1 MSRNK
6 TLEAL
11 KNKLQDDLQ
20 SIQDRD
26 KKELNDEQ
34 KKGLKDVIEKIFEQ
48 ALLDKDKP
56 KDILDTVLEDKA
68 EFLKIFNP
76 WHQKKGQELIQ
87 KFVDTI
93 NNPDSNKD
101 FSWLEILDG
110 DEQWQK
116 EDNQKTKNEI
126 NDKTKHVNMRY
137 QIPTHFH
144 GDIDNAVLFY
154 CMENPRGYIEDSDMD
169 TWAEKQMFGKQTI
182 DDYYKYTAELRD
194 ETWKNETSQKII
206 KERYKLNDVTTDLTD
221 LIEKII
227 YSDAEHSPLTREL
240 KNMFD
245 EEKEF
250 FEEKYILKPHS
261 NSKKP
266 DLSEKYYYI
275 ARYYAQLL
283 DINGEN
289 LSKYN
294 ESEYKEEAKSEQT
307 KALKISEKIC
317 NLEIYPFSSSE
328 PKLDGK
334 GIGNTL
340 LLNSDLSRLGVYIIL
355 RRIYRYLDN
364 KAEKPVIIFR
374 KYDSA
379 WEKLFIEIFKKTF
392 SKVESSTSEFNT
404 YDLLKKLEEN
414 FFFCQLSS
422 QGGGITSGNV
432 ISVPDF
438 KAWKNIYEILKET
451 AFTEISDLITKS
463 DTEKELKD

>member
-1 MSRNK
+1 MPKNK

-11 KNKLQDDLQ
+11 KRSLQDDLQ
-20 SIQDRD
+20 SIQYRE
-26 KKELNDEQ
+26 KKELNEEQ

-76 WHQKKGQELIQ
+76 WQNEEGQKLIP
-87 KFVDTI
+87 KFVKTI

-182 DDYYKYTAELRD
+182 EDYYKYTAELRD

-294 ESEYKEEAKSEQT
+294 ESEYKEEAKAEQT

-340 LLNSDLSRLGVYIIL
+340 LLNSDLSRLGVYILL

-379 WEKLFIEIFKKTF
+379 WEKLFKEIFKKTF
-392 SKVESSTSEFNT
+392 SEVESSTSEFNT
-404 YDLLKKLEEN
+404 YDLLEKLEEN

-451 AFTEISDLITKS
+451 AFTEIYDLITKS
-463 DTEKELKD
+463 DNEQELKD

>member
-1 MSRNK
+1 MDNK
-6 TLEAL
+6 IKVEEKLTREEIDFLKINLETCFNVIVKSNGVGEFDI
-11 KNKLQDDLQ
+11 KN
-20 SIQDRD
+20 
-26 KKELNDEQ
+26 N
-34 KKGLKDVIEKIFEQ
+34 
-48 ALLDKDKP
+48 DKDKF
-56 KDILDTVLEDKA
+56 LET
-68 EFLKIFNP
+68 FSP
-76 WHQKKGQELIQ
+76 WHKKEGKDLI
-87 KFVDTI
+87 KEFVNSI
-93 NNPDSNKD
+93 NNPDSNND
-101 FSWLEILDG
+101 FSWLDILDTDKQWMELD
-110 DEQWQK
+110 DEETEK
-116 EDNQKTKNEI
+116 EIKN
-126 NDKTKHVNMRY
+126 KSKHVNMRY

-154 CMENPRGYIEDSDMD
+154 CMENPRGYIKDSDMD
-169 TWAEKQMFGKQTI
+169 TWAENQMFGKQTI

-307 KALKISEKIC
+307 KALKISGKIC

-392 SKVESSTSEFNT
+392 SEVESSTSEFNT

>member
-1 MSRNK
+1 MSKNK

-11 KNKLQDDLQ
+11 KRSLQDDLQ
-20 SIQDRD
+20 SIQDRE
-26 KKELNDEQ
+26 KKELNEEQ

-76 WHQKKGQELIQ
+76 WQNQKLIQ
-87 KFVDTI
+87 KFVNTI

-110 DEQWQK
+110 DKQWQK

-182 DDYYKYTAELRD
+182 EDYYKYTAELRD

-294 ESEYKEEAKSEQT
+294 ESEYKEEAKAEQT

-340 LLNSDLSRLGVYIIL
+340 LLNSDLSRLGVYILL

-379 WEKLFIEIFKKTF
+379 WEKLFKEIFKKTF
-392 SKVESSTSEFNT
+392 SEVESSTSEFNT
-404 YDLLKKLEEN
+404 YDLLEKLEEN

-451 AFTEISDLITKS
+451 AFTEIYDLITKS
-463 DTEKELKD
+463 DNEQELKD